1 MEPARR
7 GGVRTIFA
15 VVLLLAGLASLGVW
29 KIAAG
34 NENLPY
40 DAGATPPASV
50 HVTKDRQYSLA
61 VPGGVRAMLARGVPT
76 KGVSGQTQ
84 ISLECTW
91 SSRATTGTS
100 GTALIVSS
108 ESTSTKAE
116 NTVGHFAA
124 PVTGDIQVLCA
135 GWGAMFVPD
144 SDDRPTDWA
153 GVALLLA
160 IVTLTVGAA
169 LGLTELRLAV
179 QRARSADGD
188 DDVDDTEQIGA
199 VEDEEDADVR

>member
-1 MEPARR
+1 
-7 GGVRTIFA
+7 
-15 VVLLLAGLASLGVW
+15 
-29 KIAAG
+29 
-34 NENLPY
+34 
-40 DAGATPPASV
+40 
-50 HVTKDRQYSLA
+50 
-61 VPGGVRAMLARGVPT
+61 
-76 KGVSGQTQ
+76 
-84 ISLECTW
+84 
-91 SSRATTGTS
+91 
-100 GTALIVSS
+100 
-108 ESTSTKAE
+108 
-116 NTVGHFAA
+116 
-124 PVTGDIQVLCA
+124 
-135 GWGAMFVPD
+135 MFVPD

>member
-7 GGVRTIFA
+7 GSLRAIIA
-15 VVLLLAGLASLGVW
+15 VVLLLLGLASLGVW
-29 KIAAG
+29 KIASG

-40 DAGATPPASV
+40 DAGATPPAAV
-50 HVTKDRQYSLA
+50 HVTKDQQYSLA

-76 KGVSGQTQ
+76 KSESGQTD

-91 SSRATTGTS
+91 SDTSATGTS
-100 GTALIVSS
+100 GAALTVSS

-116 NTVGHFAA
+116 NTVGHFTA
-124 PVTGDIQVLCA
+124 PVTGDIQVACA

-144 SDDRPTDWA
+144 SDNRPTDWA
-153 GVALLLA
+153 GVAVLIA

-169 LGLTELRLAV
+169 LGLTELRLAT
-179 QRARSADGD
+179 RRRGP
-188 DDVDDTEQIGA
+188 